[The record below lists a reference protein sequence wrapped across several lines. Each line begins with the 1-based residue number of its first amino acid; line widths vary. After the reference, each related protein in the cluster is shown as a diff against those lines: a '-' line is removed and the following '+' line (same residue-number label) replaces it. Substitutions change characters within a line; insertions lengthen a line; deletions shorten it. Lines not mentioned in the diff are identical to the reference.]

1 MTFSVT
7 HERRKGKCV
16 LIVFVIVFQIF
27 VFHIVV
33 LYVFYFYG
41 IYKTTATYEQV
52 FLFTYVY
59 ETREMERSMR
69 LSAHGLVV
77 RLYSIYAL
85 QVDPSSASNTVDK

>member
-1 MTFSVT
+1 MHVF
-7 HERRKGKCV
+7 CV
-16 LIVFVIVFQIF
+16 FMEFTRQPP
-27 VFHIVV
+27 HMNK
-33 LYVFYFYG
+33 Y
-41 IYKTTATYEQV
+41 
-52 FLFTYVY
+52 FLFFIYVY